1 MYVVKIRDNMKAEDV
16 ASLATM
22 FGVNFTQGD
31 INTLQ
36 SWINEEKEEKE
47 NKGE

>member
-1 MYVVKIRDNMKAEDV
+1 MIKIRDNMKAEDV
-16 ASLATM
+16 ESIAKM

-47 NKGE
+47 NKRE

>member
-1 MYVVKIRDNMKAEDV
+1 MKAEDV
-16 ASLATM
+16 ASLAKM
-22 FGVNFTQGD
+22 FGVKFTQED

-47 NKGE
+47 SKGE